1 MIRVTDVFSEQR
13 VTDPNFWG
21 KDASSCFS
29 CGKDSFYIVKTNPF
43 LKQKH
48 VSYAFKTFGL
58 VALTSQKDFKIRARE
73 TKIFAFC
80 FVKIFDFCFP
90 CTDFNSPC
98 MHRIHNKAGREGM
111 PQSVLEGMRFSL
123 NLFWLKKALK
133 VAKKSGDPV
142 PAGIKSPKITR
153 SFKPRKKS
161 VLPSIAARL
170 KIRVVS

>member
-1 MIRVTDVFSEQR
+1 M
-13 VTDPNFWG
+13 
-21 KDASSCFS
+21 
-29 CGKDSFYIVKTNPF
+29 
-43 LKQKH
+43 LL
-48 VSYAFKTFGL
+48 VSYAFKILAVVVRSIIRDTNKQEIIGAHTSLAALSKILTAKRML
-58 VALTSQKDFKIRARE
+58 VRSTRSCASHKHARAFKILLVSVPYNASHDNCKDFKS
-73 TKIFAFC
+73 
-80 FVKIFDFCFP
+80 
-90 CTDFNSPC
+90 TDFKCPC